1 MEKFFDSEV
10 ESEFAGKINGKEFR
24 NVDLFY
30 AVEDLLYSI
39 WDTFDGEDIRI
50 GGDFVTDLARSIEN
64 ASIWKGLS
72 YDEIKSELREGI
84 ECCESFGEMLLS
96 VNGDCGP
103 FKEMNTK
110 IKDGSYVGQ
119 NVKARR

>member
-10 ESEFAGKINGKEFR
+10 ESEFVGKINGTEFR

-50 GGDFVTDLARSIEN
+50 GGDFVTDLVRLHN
-64 ASIWKGLS
+64 AILQL
-72 YDEIKSELREGI
+72 I
-84 ECCESFGEMLLS
+84 
-96 VNGDCGP
+96 
-103 FKEMNTK
+103 
-110 IKDGSYVGQ
+110 
-119 NVKARR
+119 